1 VHLSVRLLQKVDR
14 FYLIEEVGEEIKYGG
29 NENMW
34 KYLAALLVVLL
45 SLGGLVAAQA
55 PATAAKDCADCYANI
70 ITQKDTQTI
79 QDIKLGTS
87 GDIDNVAIGNEGL
100 SAAIIVTQAP
110 EQPAAD
116 AMFVPAPF
124 ARIDQV
130 MDQSISKIGPDD
142 PTIGEG
148 AKGITWNK
156 AIQAAWVL
164 NQGNK
169 ELETVNGVPTYVKEG
184 SYISQSTTQLT
195 NNVFDYAS
203 REGAKVLNVDN
214 KLAMIVDD
222 MNAIINLQ
230 AAANSEAAD
239 SQSSAGTITN
249 SVDVTV
255 SGTDP

>member
-1 VHLSVRLLQKVDR
+1 
-14 FYLIEEVGEEIKYGG
+14 
-29 NENMW
+29 MW

-45 SLGGLVAAQA
+45 SLGGFGLVAAQPVV
-55 PATAAKDCADCYANI
+55 PAECTDCYANI
-70 ITQKDTQTI
+70 ITQTDSQTI
-79 QDIKLGTS
+79 QNVRLGLEDPNDPKLT
-87 GDIDNVAIGNEGL
+87 VAVGNEGL
-100 SAAIIVTQAP
+100 SAGIIITKPPV
-110 EQPAAD
+110 EPAD
-116 AMFVPAPF
+116 GAMFVPAPF
-124 ARIDQV
+124 ARIDQS
-130 MDQSISKIGPDD
+130 MTQTQSNIGPDD
-142 PTIGEG
+142 DTVGEG

-230 AAANSEAAD
+230 AAANSQASD
-239 SQSSAGTITN
+239 SQSSTGTITN
-249 SVDVTV
+249 NVDVTV